1 MATSTEIGIIA
12 NNVSPIRMDL
22 QLNWAVANIINL
34 MF

>member
-1 MATSTEIGIIA
+1 MATSTESGIIA
-12 NNVSPIRMDL
+12 NNVSPIRTAL